1 MNNSKDKKLFRN
13 YTCDDV
19 AMYRDVYNALADG
32 FDELQTDCMVGV
44 SKAEMVK
51 YIMQKTRGTV
61 NPMKLEMILSEFE
74 K

>member
-19 AMYRDVYNALADG
+19 AMYRDVYNALSAG
-32 FDELQTDCMVGV
+32 FDELQKDSDGV
-44 SKAEMVK
+44 LKSDMIK
-51 YIMQKTRGTV
+51 YIMKKTKGSV

>member
-1 MNNSKDKKLFRN
+1 MSSKDKKIFRN
-13 YTCDDV
+13 YACDDV

-32 FDELQTDCMVGV
+32 FDELQTDSDGV
-44 SKAEMVK
+44 LKSDMIK
-51 YIMQKTRGTV
+51 YIMKKTKGSV